1 MTRPRKEL
9 ISLADTPYY
18 HITSRC
24 VRRAFLCGV
33 DHYSGQNYEH
43 RRQWVVDRIRLLSS
57 LFAIDVCAYAVLSN
71 HYHLVLKIS
80 PGQIEKLSD
89 NDVMDRWCALFKGPL
104 LIQRYRAGEDLQPFE
119 RNTVLDIVNVWRKKL
134 ASISWF
140 MRCLNQPIAHQAN
153 REDKC
158 TGKFWESRFTS
169 QALKSEEA
177 LLSCMTYVDLNP
189 VRAGIADRPETASH
203 TSIRERIKPEFKLQQ
218 AIDDQSEC
226 GDILDFKAPLKP
238 LLHFENG
245 PTRELQTGI
254 LFNFEE
260 YLALVDWTGRVIRS
274 DKRGHIDIALPPIL
288 ARLQITA
295 DQWRINTT
303 QFEAIHPKRFNRL
316 TPQLDTG

>member
-1 MTRPRKEL
+1 MTRPRKAL

-24 VRRAFLCGV
+24 VRRAYLCGV
-33 DHYSGQNYEH
+33 DHYSGCNYEH
-43 RRQWVVDRIRLLSS
+43 RRQWVVDRLRLLSS
-57 LFAIDVCAYAVLSN
+57 LFAIDVCAYAVMSN
-71 HYHLVLKIS
+71 HYHLVLKLC
-80 PGQIEKLSD
+80 PEQLEGLSD
-89 NDVMDRWCALFKGPL
+89 DEIIDRWCALFKGPL
-104 LIQRYRAGEDLQPFE
+104 LIQRYRDRDSLKPYE
-119 RNTVLDIVNVWRKKL
+119 RSTISDIVKLWRSKL

-177 LLSCMTYVDLNP
+177 LLSCMAYVDLNP
-189 VRAGIADRPETASH
+189 VRAGIAETPETSSY
-203 TSIRERIKPEFKLQQ
+203 TSIRERLKPEFDVQQ
-218 AIDDQSEC
+218 AIDDQTQC
-226 GDILDFKAPLKP
+226 GDLLDFKTPLKP
-238 LLHFENG
+238 LLPFENQ
-245 PTRELQTGI
+245 LANKSLTGI

-260 YLALVDWTGRVIRS
+260 YLGLVDWTGRVIRR
-274 DKRGHIDIALPPIL
+274 DKRGHIDNVLPPIL
-288 ARLQITA
+288 DRLQINS
-295 DQWRINTT
+295 DQWCINTT

>member
-1 MTRPRKEL
+1 MGQAL
-9 ISLADTPYY
+9 
-18 HITSRC
+18 
-24 VRRAFLCGV
+24 RRAFLCGV
-33 DHYSGQNYEH
+33 DHYSGQSFEH

-71 HYHLVLKIS
+71 HYHLALKVC
-80 PGQIEKLSD
+80 PEQLEDLSED
-89 NDVMDRWCALFKGPL
+89 EIMDRWCALFKGPL
-104 LIQRYRAGEDLQPFE
+104 LIQNYRSGEDLKSFE
-119 RNTVLDIVNVWRKKL
+119 RAGVSDIVNVWRSRL
-134 ASISWF
+134 SSISWF

-177 LLSCMTYVDLNP
+177 LLSCMVYVDLNP
-189 VRAGIADRPETASH
+189 VRAGMADTPETSSH
-203 TSIRERIKPEFKLQQ
+203 TSVRERLKPEFDLQQ
-218 AIDDQSEC
+218 AIDDQTEC
-226 GDILDFKAPLKP
+226 GDLLDFRTPLKP
-238 LLHFENG
+238 LLLFENRLVNE
-245 PTRELQTGI
+245 PQTGI

-274 DKRGHIDIALPPIL
+274 DKRGHIDNALPPIL
-288 ARLQITA
+288 DRLQITA

-303 QFEAIHPKRFNRL
+303 QFEAIHPRRFNRI